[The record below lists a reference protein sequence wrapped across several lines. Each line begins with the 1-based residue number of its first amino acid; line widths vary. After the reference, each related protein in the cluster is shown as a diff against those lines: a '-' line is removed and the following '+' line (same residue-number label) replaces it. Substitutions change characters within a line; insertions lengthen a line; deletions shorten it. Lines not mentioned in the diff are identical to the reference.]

1 MNIGTDTQLRAFVR
15 LALTAVGLV
24 VATLMH
30 AEACWP
36 AERPLADSTIGAT
49 TNSASR
55 SASSS
60 GSNSPA
66 ASAANAPANS
76 AAAATPSAESS
87 SAGVGASWL
96 EQLDLKA
103 LWLENTWRQWVLL
116 AGAVLAGIAVG
127 RLAALL
133 VRRAAQRMA
142 QRGWQAQAY
151 FVESS
156 AVPISLV
163 AMTLGLWVGLA
174 GLKMS
179 QPMQL
184 FWQKT
189 FLMLYT
195 LAVLVYGWNLAGLLD
210 ILVARL
216 THRPESVIER
226 QLVPILRKTVRVL
239 LLVLAALFLLESV
252 FHQNIGAWLAG
263 LGIAGLAVSL
273 AAQDTLKNL
282 FGSLTILLDRPF
294 CVGDRIAASG
304 YEGVVEEI
312 GFRSTRIRT
321 LNDTLVTIPNANIVN
336 SPVENIARR
345 RFIRRAW
352 SIALPGDL
360 PAARVQQAIEVIR
373 GVLAEPGIGEPINSV
388 IDGKPLSP
396 VVYCSDLNPGQT
408 VISIIYCHAPPDF
421 ASYWQHVEKVN
432 LRIAAALQG
441 AQIPFNPLL
450 LRYRAD

>member
-1 MNIGTDTQLRAFVR
+1 MIIGTDTRLRAFVR

-30 AEACWP
+30 LEACLP
-36 AERPLADSTIGAT
+36 AERQLPDRTTGAT
-49 TNSASR
+49 PSTASN
-55 SASSS
+55 SSS
-60 GSNSPA
+60 
-66 ASAANAPANS
+66 NAPAGSGANSTANS
-76 AAAATPSAESS
+76 AAGARPSAESL
-87 SAGVGASWL
+87 SAGAGASWL

-103 LWLENTWRQWVLL
+103 LWLENTWREWALL
-116 AGAVLAGIAVG
+116 AAAVLAGIAVG
-127 RLAALL
+127 RLAALV

-142 QRGWQAQAY
+142 QRGWQAQAH

-156 AVPISLV
+156 AAPISLV
-163 AMTLGLWVGLA
+163 LMTVGLWVGLA

-195 LAVLVYGWNLAGLLD
+195 LAVLLYGWNLAGLLD
-210 ILVARL
+210 IVVARL

-273 AAQDTLKNL
+273 AAQDSLKNL

-294 CVGDRIAASG
+294 SVGDRIATSG

-352 SIALPGDL
+352 NIALPGDM
-360 PAARVQQAIEVIR
+360 PAARVQQAVEVIR
-373 GVLAEPGIGEPINSV
+373 GVLAEPGVGEPINSV
-388 IDGKPLSP
+388 IDGKPISP
-396 VVYCSDLNPGQT
+396 LVYCSDLNPGQT
-408 VISIIYCHAPPDF
+408 VISIVYCYAPADF
-421 ASYWQHVEKVN
+421 AAYWQHAEKVN
-432 LRIAAALQG
+432 LRIAAALQE